1 MIYSDVHARVSFW
14 YSLTELG
21 LSLPRR
27 EAIQKE
33 TLAEEERIRKAILEA
48 RARLAKD
55 DSDVPCKVVR
65 MIVGYKMEEGE
76 EKMATNELRGMD
88 NRGE

>member
-1 MIYSDVHARVSFW
+1 MHARVSFW

-21 LSLPRR
+21 LPLPRR
-27 EAIQKE
+27 EPIQKE

-65 MIVGYKMEEGE
+65 MIVGYKMDDGE
-76 EKMATNELRGMD
+76 EKMATNELQSMGSRGQ
-88 NRGE
+88 